1 MSSKTSIHYDWLQL
15 IEVSG
20 PFLSATVLNEAFPD
34 GLDGFDKRTKR
45 DLSHFYSEW
54 VEAFETRHADFPAL
68 HDAWIRSVLRDGL
81 QFRDGDLSPGAEWSV
96 AGEGGLGRFA
106 PDYALKDMDA
116 KPALFIKI
124 LPADVKP
131 DARDVADDWKDS
143 VIEKMTRLCRAHEV
157 RIGLVTNGEKWVLV
171 NAATGGTLSGTA
183 TWYARLWFQEDST
196 LRAFLALLGYRRF
209 VGAPKKRL
217 PYLLDESL
225 KHLEE
230 VTDTL
235 GKQVMTAVEV
245 LMEGFDRADLDSG
258 RKLLAG
264 VSPSALYEAALTVM
278 MRLVFLL
285 CAEERG
291 LMLLGE
297 KKYDDVYAVSTLRK
311 KLEEELD
318 KFGPQVLERRYDAWA
333 RLLGVFRLVYGGVS
347 HPDLLFPAMGG
358 SLFNP
363 EKFPFLEGRFGESGS
378 ESGKWGVDHDFSFT
392 SHSHSHYSHSH
403 YSHSSLALPLPIDN
417 RTVLLILE
425 SLQVLKQKGG
435 AIPLSFRS
443 LDVEQIGYIYEGLLE
458 FTGARADELLLG
470 VKGDKAHQNPEIA
483 LAELE
488 SLALDSEEKLFARMK
503 DLTGRTAI
511 AREYAAE
518 PDITLLPFLPKICRG
533 DKKLEARILPY
544 LNWLRTS
551 EWGEPVVY
559 HKDSFYVTEGCDRR
573 SSGTHYTPKT
583 LTEMIV
589 KEALEPVV
597 YDGPAKGTPRAEW
610 KLKSPDELLSLK
622 ICDPA
627 MGSGAF
633 LVQACRYLGDR
644 VVESWAA
651 AEKAG
656 KAIASNGTVTDFP
669 PNDPMSEVLEDR
681 LCEARRLV
689 AERCLYGVDINPL
702 AVELAKLSLW
712 LVTISKGRPFGFLD
726 HNLKSGDSL
735 LGVSDIEQLAQFR
748 MKPDP
753 HGNLSLLSGTIRAKV
768 AEALKEREEIR
779 EMRMRDITDVHLAE
793 TKNAKVETLL
803 SDIRD
808 YADYF
813 IGEVLVAGKPTKKT
827 AARLDAAAV
836 EGEPLLGGDALKA
849 TILKKQTAAN
859 LAYDLPAGQT
869 APRRPFH
876 WAIEFPEVFGRAR
889 SPSVPSGFDAIVG
902 NPPFM
907 GGKHITGNFGT
918 VYRDYLLFHL
928 AEGAR
933 GNADLVAYF
942 YLRAYLIICDGG
954 DFGLIACN
962 TIAEGDTRQVGLERM
977 LKAEGTIY
985 AAYPNMPWPGT
996 AAVVIS
1002 PVFMMKGTWQGK
1014 KQLSGEEVEIISPF
1028 LTGQD
1033 EWSPQILEASKNLS
1047 YQGSLVLG
1055 KAFVL
1060 EKDDLLPWMKDER
1073 FANVIQPY
1081 LNGDDLNTNIG
1092 NAASRAVINFYD
1104 WPLRRDSSVNWDSLD
1119 TTQIREYYRH
1129 GVVPMSYTKL
1139 VASDYPEVLQLLESR
1154 IRDMSPSMF
1163 TDEGRPSWWT
1173 YWRTRSE
1180 LYHLI
1185 GRGALFARHPTKFGL
1200 GDVPYRERVI
1210 VTARVTKYFSPC
1222 IVENKGVFH
1231 EKLIVFVRS
1240 SFAHYAFLNSSLI
1253 QEWVWAKSSTLG
1265 MGLNFSPTDSYET
1278 LPLLTDDDSRLERLG
1293 KGFDDIRRSMMISR
1307 QIGLTALYNLFHN
1320 PAEKDAELE
1329 EMRKLQREI
1338 DEAVRDAYGW
1348 NDIDLGHGFH
1358 EVGYLPANDNV
1369 RYTISEP
1376 ARIEIL
1382 KRLSALN
1389 RQRWEEEEAAGLHKK
1404 GKK

>member
-54 VEAFETRHADFPAL
+54 VDAFETRHADFHAL
-68 HDAWIRSVLRDGL
+68 HDAWICSVLRDGL

-311 KLEEELD
+311 KLEEESD

-358 SLFNP
+358 SLFDP
-363 EKFPFLEGRFGESGS
+363 EKYPFLEGRQLGLSMT
-378 ESGKWGVDHDFSFT
+378 DDNPP
-392 SHSHSHYSHSH
+392 
-403 YSHSSLALPLPIDN
+403 PLPIDN

-458 FTGARADELLLG
+458 FTGARAEELLLG
-470 VKGDKAHQNPEIA
+470 LKGDKNHQNPEIS

-488 SLALDSEEKLFARMK
+488 SLRMDSEEKLIKYVADK
-503 DLTGRTAI
+503 TGRTAI
-511 AREYAAE
+511 AKEYATE
-518 PDITLLPFLPKICRG
+518 PNLEYLPYLSKICRG
-533 DKKLEARILPY
+533 DKSLEERILPF

-559 HKDSFYVTEGCDRR
+559 HKDSFYVTEGRDRR
-573 SSGTHYTPKT
+573 SSGTHYTPKP

-597 YDGPAKGTPRAEW
+597 YKGPAKGTPRAEW

-793 TKNAKVETLL
+793 TKNAKVETML
-803 SDIRD
+803 SDVCD

-876 WAIEFPEVFGRAR
+876 WAIEFPEVFSGSACRPAIT
-889 SPSVPSGFDAIVG
+889 VGFDAIVG

-907 GGKHITGNFGT
+907 GGKHIKTNFGSS
-918 VYRDYLLFHL
+918 YRDYLGGYIS
-928 AEGAR
+928 ECNQGA
-933 GNADLVAYF
+933 ADFVVYF
-942 YLRAYLIICDGG
+942 FLRAFRLLACDGS
-954 DFGLIACN
+954 FSLIACN
-962 TIAEGDTRQVGLERM
+962 TISEGDTRQAGLERM
-977 LKAEGTIY
+977 VKEGATIY
-985 AAYPNMPWPGT
+985 SAHPNMPWPGV
-996 AAVVIS
+996 AAVFIS
-1002 PVFMMKGTWQGK
+1002 PVAIFKGTWHGTCC
-1014 KQLSGEEVEIISPF
+1014 LSDEFVSMISPF
-1028 LTGQD
+1028 LSKEE
-1033 EWSPQILEASKNLS
+1033 EWSPRALS
-1047 YQGSLVLG
+1047 ANADKSFVGSFVLG
-1055 KAFVL
+1055 MGFVL
-1060 EKDDLLPWMKDER
+1060 SEEEVRALKTKNPQNADVLYP
-1073 FANVIQPY
+1073 FI
-1081 LNGDDLNTNIG
+1081 NGEDLNSDPQQRP
-1092 NAASRAVINFYD
+1092 SRWVINFFD
-1104 WPLRRDSSVNWDSLD
+1104 WPLERTASGSWQEADEKARK
-1119 TTQIREYYRH
+1119 EYLKN
-1129 GVVPMSYTKL
+1129 GLVP
-1139 VASDYPEVLQLLESR
+1139 ADYPFRVVDDYPDVRAIVEERVRPERQRLNENGQYALRMPLP
-1154 IRDMSPSMF
+1154 IRWWQYGDK
-1163 TDEGRPSWWT
+1163 RPG
-1173 YWRTRSE
+1173 
-1180 LYHLI
+1180 LYHAI
-1185 GRGALFARHPTKFGL
+1185 GRGRSFNIHPPEWADIETPHEILLLTCVSRTLAFGFVKS
-1200 GDVPYRERVI
+1200 DSVYSHA
-1210 VTARVTKYFSPC
+1210 T
-1222 IVENKGVFH
+1222 
-1231 EKLIVFVRS
+1231 IVFADS
-1240 SFAHYAFLNSSLI
+1240 SRRHFAILQSALHAVFAWKNASRM
-1253 QEWVWAKSSTLG
+1253 K
-1265 MGLNFSPTDSYET
+1265 TDLRYTPSDCYET
-1278 LPLLTDDDSRLERLG
+1278 FPFPENAPAALEELGEKYDSL
-1293 KGFDDIRRSMMISR
+1293 RRQIMTSR
-1307 QIGLTALYNLFHN
+1307 NIGLTALYNLFHN

-1348 NDIDLGHGFH
+1348 SDLDLGHGFH

-1389 RQRWEEEEAAGLHKK
+1389 RQRWEEEEKAGLHKK

>member
-183 TWYARLWFQEDST
+183 TWHARLWFQEDST

-311 KLEEELD
+311 KLEEESD

-333 RLLGVFRLVYGGVS
+333 RLLGVFRLVYGGIS

-363 EKFPFLEGRFGESGS
+363 EKFPFLEGRQLGLSMT
-378 ESGKWGVDHDFSFT
+378 DDNPP
-392 SHSHSHYSHSH
+392 
-403 YSHSSLALPLPIDN
+403 PLPIDN

-470 VKGDKAHQNPEIA
+470 VKGDKTHQNPEIK
-483 LAELE
+483 LSELE

-559 HKDSFYVTEGCDRR
+559 HKDSFYVTEGRDRR
-573 SSGTHYTPKT
+573 SSGTHYTPKV

-644 VVESWAA
+644 LVESWAA

-656 KAIASNGTVTDFP
+656 KAIASNGTVTEFP

-753 HGNLSLLSGTIRAKV
+753 HGNLSLLSDTIRAKV

-803 SDIRD
+803 TDVRD

-849 TILKKQTAAN
+849 AILKKQTAAN

-876 WAIEFPEVFGRAR
+876 WAIEFPEVFAQG
-889 SPSVPSGFDAIVG
+889 GFDAICG
-902 NPPFM
+902 NPPFS
-907 GGKHITGNFGT
+907 GGKHLTGNFG
-918 VYRDYLLFHL
+918 VAYRDYIVANL
-928 AEGAR
+928 ADDTKGS
-933 GNADLVAYF
+933 ADLVVYF
-942 YLRAYLIICDGG
+942 FLCGYQLLKCGG
-954 DFGLIACN
+954 VFSLIACN
-962 TIAEGDTRQVGLERM
+962 SISEGDTRLIFLARAEMLGL
-977 LKAEGTIY
+977 AVIS
-985 AAYPNMPWPGT
+985 AFPDMPWPGT
-996 AAVVIS
+996 ASVAIS
-1002 PVFMMKGTWQGK
+1002 PITVHKGNWNGRRK
-1014 KQLSGEEVEIISPF
+1014 LSGKDVSFISPY
-1028 LTGQD
+1028 LTD
-1033 EWSPQILEASKNLS
+1033 TNDWMPQSLAENERQSF
-1047 YQGSLVLG
+1047 QGTNVLG
-1055 KAFVL
+1055 LGFTVEPDVAKSIIARNPECNDV
-1060 EKDDLLPWMKDER
+1060 LLP
-1073 FANVIQPY
+1073 FVI
-1081 LNGDDLNTNIG
+1081 GDDVNSSPTHQ
-1092 NAASRAVINFYD
+1092 ASRWIIDFYD
-1104 WPLRRDSSVNWDSLD
+1104 WPKDRKATGSWDASSDEQKQLFLKRKS
-1119 TTQIREYYRH
+1119 
-1129 GVVPMSYTKL
+1129 VP
-1139 VASDYPEVLQLLESR
+1139 SDYPGHVAEDYKELFALVEKTVKPER
-1154 IRDMSPSMF
+1154 ATKKRDKYRNYWWLFAEAVPALYH
-1163 TDEGRPSWWT
+1163 TIDRGRNYVSHPSWWSAD
-1173 YWRTRSE
+1173 RPEHDIIVCSIVSK
-1180 LYHLI
+1180 HL
-1185 GRGALFARHPTKFGL
+1185 AFARVSNAAVYAGATCVIADVNKFAIL
-1200 GDVPYRERVI
+1200 QSSINAVWVQ
-1210 VTARVTKYFSPC
+1210 KYGSTLETRQCYTPSYCFSPFPFPD
-1222 IVENKGVFH
+1222 INGG
-1231 EKLIVFVRS
+1231 II
-1240 SFAHYAFLNSSLI
+1240 SLG
-1253 QEWVWAKSSTLG
+1253 E
-1265 MGLNFSPTDSYET
+1265 SYE
-1278 LPLLTDDDSRLERLG
+1278 SH
-1293 KGFDDIRRSMMISR
+1293 RRTIMIAD
-1307 QIGLTALYNLFHN
+1307 QIGLTQLYNKFHD
-1320 PAEKDAELE
+1320 PGVDDPRFVEL
-1329 EMRKLQREI
+1329 RQLQVKV

-1348 NDIDLGHGFH
+1348 SDIDLGHGFH

>member
-157 RIGLVTNGEKWVLV
+157 RIGLVTNGEKWALV

-245 LMEGFDRADLDSG
+245 LMEGFDRADFDSG
-258 RKLLAG
+258 RTLLAG
-264 VSPSALYEAALTVM
+264 VSPSTLYEAALTVM

-311 KLEEELD
+311 KLEEESD

-333 RLLGVFRLVYGGVS
+333 RLLGVFRLVYGGIS

-358 SLFNP
+358 SLFDP
-363 EKFPFLEGRFGESGS
+363 EKYPFLEGRQLGLGMA
-378 ESGKWGVDHDFSFT
+378 DDNPP
-392 SHSHSHYSHSH
+392 
-403 YSHSSLALPLPIDN
+403 PLPIDN

-425 SLQVLKQKGG
+425 SLQVLKQRGG

-458 FTGARADELLLG
+458 FTGARAEDLLLG
-470 VKGDKAHQNPEIA
+470 VKGDKSHQNPEIA

-488 SLALDSEEKLFARMK
+488 SLALDSEEKLIARMK

-518 PDITLLPFLPKICRG
+518 PDMTLLPFLPKICRG

-559 HKDSFYVTEGCDRR
+559 HKDSFYVTEGRDRR
-573 SSGTHYTPKT
+573 SSGTHYTPKD

-597 YDGPAKGTPRAEW
+597 YEGPAKGTPRAEW
-610 KLKSPDELLSLK
+610 KLKSPAELLSLK

-633 LVQACRYLGDR
+633 LVQACRYMGDR

-669 PNDPMSEVLEDR
+669 PNDPMSEVQEDR

-748 MKPDP
+748 MQPDP
-753 HGNLSLLSGTIRAKV
+753 YGNLSLLSGTIRAKV

-779 EMRMRDITDVHLAE
+779 EMRMRDITDIHLAE
-793 TKNAKVETLL
+793 TKNAKVETML
-803 SDIRD
+803 SEVRD

-836 EGEPLLGGDALKA
+836 EGEPLLGGDAFKA

-859 LAYDLPAGQT
+859 LAYDLPVGQT

-876 WAIEFPEVFGRAR
+876 WAIEFPEVFAQG
-889 SPSVPSGFDAIVG
+889 GFDVVIG
-902 NPPFM
+902 NPPYINTVILCSGNIKSAQKEFYQTWYKTAKGSFDLYIPFYERALIATKPQGVVGLLIPNKVLSIDYAEELRNLILEEGSVKAILDFTKGHYFQASVYPIALISIKDVDVDTVVRAPQSEKVVEISKQLLQTVPDCLWGFVLTGESDLFVRLLANTM
-907 GGKHITGNFGT
+907 PLSSIATASGTATVSEAYEISPLIEENTLPDQCIPDGYVKFIVSGNIRAGYTTWGSDRVQYLKHSYVEPIIEVSRLPENRAKQAIRPKIAISGLASRPTAFFDEHGTYYPGKSTVIITAESP
-918 VYRDYLLFHL
+918 YLL
-928 AEGAR
+928 AR
-933 GNADLVAYF
+933 LTTLLNSKIG
-942 YLRAYLIICDGG
+942 RIIYHTQYGSLSLQGG
-954 DFGLIACN
+954 YMRFG
-962 TIAEGDTRQVGLERM
+962 
-977 LKAEGTIY
+977 
-985 AAYPNMPWPGT
+985 
-996 AAVVIS
+996 
-1002 PVFMMKGTWQGK
+1002 
-1014 KQLSGEEVEIISPF
+1014 
-1028 LTGQD
+1028 
-1033 EWSPQILEASKNLS
+1033 SPQLN
-1047 YQGSLVLG
+1047 
-1055 KAFVL
+1055 
-1060 EKDDLLPWMKDER
+1060 R
-1073 FANVIQPY
+1073 FPVP
-1081 LNGDDLNTNIG
+1081 IG
-1092 NAASRAVINFYD
+1092 F
-1104 WPLRRDSSVNWDSLD
+1104 
-1119 TTQIREYYRH
+1119 
-1129 GVVPMSYTKL
+1129 
-1139 VASDYPEVLQLLESR
+1139 VASSQ
-1154 IRDMSPSMF
+1154 
-1163 TDEGRPSWWT
+1163 
-1173 YWRTRSE
+1173 E
-1180 LYHLI
+1180 L
-1185 GRGALFARHPTKFGL
+1185 T
-1200 GDVPYRERVI
+1200 
-1210 VTARVTKYFSPC
+1210 
-1222 IVENKGVFH
+1222 
-1231 EKLIVFVRS
+1231 
-1240 SFAHYAFLNSSLI
+1240 
-1253 QEWVWAKSSTLG
+1253 
-1265 MGLNFSPTDSYET
+1265 
-1278 LPLLTDDDSRLERLG
+1278 
-1293 KGFDDIRRSMMISR
+1293 
-1307 QIGLTALYNLFHN
+1307 
-1320 PAEKDAELE
+1320 DAELCRMYGVSE
-1329 EMRKLQREI
+1329 EEI
-1338 DEAVRDAYGW
+1338 SDA
-1348 NDIDLGHGFH
+1348 N
-1358 EVGYLPANDNV
+1358 
-1369 RYTISEP
+1369 
-1376 ARIEIL
+1376 
-1382 KRLSALN
+1382 KRLDEGS
-1389 RQRWEEEEAAGLHKK
+1389 
-1404 GKK
+1404 

>member
-1 MSSKTSIHYDWLQL
+1 MGVLLMSSKTSIHYDWLQL

-54 VEAFETRHADFPAL
+54 VEAFETGHAEFPAL

-81 QFRDGDLSPGAEWSV
+81 QFRDGDLSPGAEWSI
-96 AGEGGLGRFA
+96 AGEGGLGRFS
-106 PDYALKDMDA
+106 PDYALKGMDA

-258 RKLLAG
+258 RTLLAG
-264 VSPSALYEAALTVM
+264 VSPSTLYEAALTVM

-311 KLEEELD
+311 KLEEESD

-333 RLLGVFRLVYGGVS
+333 RLLGVFRLVYGGIS

-358 SLFNP
+358 SLFDP
-363 EKFPFLEGRFGESGS
+363 EKYPFLEGRQLGLSMT
-378 ESGKWGVDHDFSFT
+378 DDNPP
-392 SHSHSHYSHSH
+392 
-403 YSHSSLALPLPIDN
+403 PLPIDN

-503 DLTGRTAI
+503 DLTGRSAI

-518 PDITLLPFLPKICRG
+518 PDITLLPFLSKICRG

-559 HKDSFYVTEGCDRR
+559 HKDSFYVTEGRDRR
-573 SSGTHYTPKT
+573 SSGTHYTPKV

-644 VVESWAA
+644 LVESWAA

-656 KAIASNGTVTDFP
+656 KAIASNGTMTEFP

-793 TKNAKVETLL
+793 TKNAKVETML
-803 SDIRD
+803 SDVRD

-849 TILKKQTAAN
+849 TILKKQAATN

-876 WAIEFPEVFGRAR
+876 WAIEFPEVFSQG
-889 SPSVPSGFDAIVG
+889 GFDAIIG

-907 GGKHITGNFGT
+907 GGKIICLNMGD
-918 VYRDYLLFHL
+918 VYNVYLKSSF
-928 AEGAR
+928 AASKGA
-933 GNADLVAYF
+933 ADLCVYF
-942 YLRAYLIICDGG
+942 FRRGWMLIKKQGVL
-954 DFGLIACN
+954 GLLATN
-962 TIAEGDTRQVGLERM
+962 TISQCDSREVGLGYLCDQCGASIKFARRS
-977 LKAEGTIY
+977 
-985 AAYPNMPWPGT
+985 MPWPGV
-996 AAVVIS
+996 ANLSVSVVGIYKGIWMGVRVLDEAPVDTIS
-1002 PVFMMKGTWQGK
+1002 SY
-1014 KQLSGEEVEIISPF
+1014 LDSGE
-1028 LTGQD
+1028 QC
-1033 EWSPQILEASKNLS
+1033 WSPRQIRVPVKEVSYGTGLLGVGFTLESSVARGWIEENPAYKQIL
-1047 YQGSLVLG
+1047 
-1055 KAFVL
+1055 
-1060 EKDDLLPWMKDER
+1060 R
-1073 FANVIQPY
+1073 PY
-1081 LNGDDLNTNIG
+1081 INAQDVNTNIG
-1092 NAASRAVINFYD
+1092 QVTQRWVIDFGDMTEDEAKNFGMAYQRVYELVKPGRDKLTRQIHEECWWKHWDRRVSLYEKVSHCKDVIAIPLVSKYLVMAVLPVGMCYAKELGVIPSD
-1104 WPLRRDSSVNWDSLD
+1104 RRDVFAVY
-1119 TTQIREYYRH
+1119 Q
-1129 GVVPMSYTKL
+1129 
-1139 VASDYPEVLQLLESR
+1139 SD
-1154 IRDMSPSMF
+1154 IHDI
-1163 TDEGRPSWWT
+1163 W
-1173 YWRTRSE
+1173 
-1180 LYHLI
+1180 
-1185 GRGALFARHPTKFGL
+1185 AR
-1200 GDVPYRERVI
+1200 R
-1210 VTARVTKYFSPC
+1210 
-1222 IVENKGVFH
+1222 N
-1231 EKLIVFVRS
+1231 
-1240 SFAHYAFLNSSLI
+1240 
-1253 QEWVWAKSSTLG
+1253 SSTLYTTMRYSFSDALRTFPVPSSILSECEDACLASVG
-1265 MGLNFSPTDSYET
+1265 EEYRCKRQAICNQMELGLTSFYNMIHSPTIN
-1278 LPLLTDDDSRLERLG
+1278 DDA
-1293 KGFDDIRRSMMISR
+1293 ISR
-1307 QIGLTALYNLFHN
+1307 FRDVIIALN
-1320 PAEKDAELE
+1320 K
-1329 EMRKLQREI
+1329 KILQS
-1338 DEAVRDAYGW
+1338 YGW
-1348 NDIDLGHGFH
+1348 GDIDLNYDFRSDGQLDEKNTIRFMMSDKARA
-1358 EVGYLPANDNV
+1358 EVV
-1369 RYTISEP
+1369 R
-1376 ARIEIL
+1376 
-1382 KRLSALN
+1382 RLIGLN
-1389 RQRWEEEEAAGLHKK
+1389 QQCWEEEEAAGLHKK

>member
-81 QFRDGDLSPGAEWSV
+81 QFRDGDLSPGAKWSV

-235 GKQVMTAVEV
+235 GKQVMTAVDV

-311 KLEEELD
+311 KLEEESD

-363 EKFPFLEGRFGESGS
+363 EKFPFLEGRQLGLSMT
-378 ESGKWGVDHDFSFT
+378 DDNPP
-392 SHSHSHYSHSH
+392 
-403 YSHSSLALPLPIDN
+403 PLPIDN

-559 HKDSFYVTEGCDRR
+559 HKNSFYVTEGRDRR
-573 SSGTHYTPKT
+573 SSGTHYTPKV

-651 AEKAG
+651 AERDG

-681 LCEARRLV
+681 LCEARRMV

-803 SDIRD
+803 TDVRD

-813 IGEVLVAGKPTKKT
+813 IGEVLLAGKPTKKT

-849 TILKKQTAAN
+849 TILKKLTAAN

-869 APRRPFH
+869 VPRRPFH
-876 WAIEFPEVFGRAR
+876 WAIEFPEVFSGSACRPAIT
-889 SPSVPSGFDAIVG
+889 VGFDAIVG

-907 GGKHITGNFGT
+907 GGKHIKTNFGSS
-918 VYRDYLLFHL
+918 YRDYLGGYIS
-928 AEGAR
+928 ECNQGA
-933 GNADLVAYF
+933 ADFVVYF
-942 YLRAYLIICDGG
+942 FLRAFRLLACDGS
-954 DFGLIACN
+954 FSLIACN
-962 TIAEGDTRQVGLERM
+962 TISEGDTRQAGLERM
-977 LKAEGTIY
+977 VKEGATIY
-985 AAYPNMPWPGT
+985 SAHPNMPWPGV
-996 AAVVIS
+996 AAVFIS
-1002 PVFMMKGTWQGK
+1002 PVAIFKGTWHGTCC
-1014 KQLSGEEVEIISPF
+1014 LSDEFVSMISPF
-1028 LTGQD
+1028 LSKEE
-1033 EWSPQILEASKNLS
+1033 EWSPRALS
-1047 YQGSLVLG
+1047 ANADKSFVGSFVLG
-1055 KAFVL
+1055 MGFVL
-1060 EKDDLLPWMKDER
+1060 SEEEVRALKTKNPQNADVLYP
-1073 FANVIQPY
+1073 FI
-1081 LNGDDLNTNIG
+1081 NGEDLNSDPQQRP
-1092 NAASRAVINFYD
+1092 SRWVINFFD
-1104 WPLRRDSSVNWDSLD
+1104 WPLERTASGSWQEADEKARK
-1119 TTQIREYYRH
+1119 EYLKN
-1129 GVVPMSYTKL
+1129 GLVP
-1139 VASDYPEVLQLLESR
+1139 ADYPFRVVDDYPDVRAIVEERVRPERQRLNENGEYALRMPLP
-1154 IRDMSPSMF
+1154 IRWWQYGDK
-1163 TDEGRPSWWT
+1163 RPG
-1173 YWRTRSE
+1173 
-1180 LYHLI
+1180 LYHAI
-1185 GRGALFARHPTKFGL
+1185 GRGRSFNIHPPEWADIETPHEILLLTCVSRTLAFGFVKS
-1200 GDVPYRERVI
+1200 DSVYSHA
-1210 VTARVTKYFSPC
+1210 T
-1222 IVENKGVFH
+1222 
-1231 EKLIVFVRS
+1231 IVFADS
-1240 SFAHYAFLNSSLI
+1240 SRRHFAILQSALHAVFAWKNASRM
-1253 QEWVWAKSSTLG
+1253 K
-1265 MGLNFSPTDSYET
+1265 TDLRYTPSDCYET
-1278 LPLLTDDDSRLERLG
+1278 FPFPENAPAALEELGEKYDSL
-1293 KGFDDIRRSMMISR
+1293 RRQIMTSR
-1307 QIGLTALYNLFHN
+1307 NIGLTALYNLFHD
-1320 PAEKDAELE
+1320 PSEKDSELE
-1329 EMRKLQREI
+1329 EMRKLQCEI
-1338 DEAVRDAYGW
+1338 DDAVRDAYGW
-1348 NDIDLGHGFH
+1348 SDIDLDHGFH
-1358 EVGYLPANDNV
+1358 GVGYLPANDNV

-1382 KRLSALN
+1382 KRLAKLN
-1389 RQRWEEEEAAGLHKK
+1389 KELWEEEEAAGLHKK

>member
-311 KLEEELD
+311 KLEEESD

-333 RLLGVFRLVYGGVS
+333 RLLGVFRLVYGGIS

-363 EKFPFLEGRFGESGS
+363 EKFPFLEGRQLGLSMT
-378 ESGKWGVDHDFSFT
+378 DDNPP
-392 SHSHSHYSHSH
+392 
-403 YSHSSLALPLPIDN
+403 PLPIDN

-503 DLTGRTAI
+503 DITGRSAI

-559 HKDSFYVTEGCDRR
+559 HKDSFYVTEGRDRR
-573 SSGTHYTPKT
+573 SSGTHYTPKV

-644 VVESWAA
+644 IVESWAA

-803 SDIRD
+803 SDVRD

-836 EGEPLLGGDALKA
+836 EGEPLLGGDAFKA

-876 WAIEFPEVFGRAR
+876 WAIEFPEVF
-889 SPSVPSGFDAIVG
+889 SQCGFDAIVG
-902 NPPFM
+902 NPPFR
-907 GGKHITGNFGT
+907 GGRLIGNDFGMSYC
-918 VYRDYLLFHL
+918 VYLSIIRNDVK
-928 AEGAR
+928 GSP
-933 GNADLVAYF
+933 DLCVYF
-942 YLRAYLIICDGG
+942 LLRAFALLSPRGC
-954 DFGLIACN
+954 FGLLA
-962 TIAEGDTRQVGLERM
+962 TKAVSETGSREVGLNQ
-977 LKAEGTIY
+977 LVSNGGTLY
-985 AAYPNMPWPGT
+985 SAYSRLLWPGT
-996 AAVVIS
+996 ADVVVSALFIS
-1002 PVFMMKGTWQGK
+1002 HIRWQGVFRLNGEPVEVINTSLDSTADLSSGHIYKLIKMKGCCSQGLDIMGDGFILSESEKQEILK
-1014 KQLSGEEVEIISPF
+1014 KDLKSGDIIFPLFNGQDLNTLADLYPTRWIINFGDMGYEDAKTYSGAFARVLELVKPYRES
-1028 LTGQD
+1028 LTGQIHQKCFWKFWD
-1033 EWSPQILEASKNLS
+1033 LRPKLAKEMASHKIILATATNTKYISFQFVSTANVYNKATKLLYFYRHCEFAVLQSSLHQEWAIWRGGTLGLS
-1047 YQGSLVLG
+1047 TYKYSTSD
-1055 KAFVL
+1055 VL
-1060 EKDDLLPWMKDER
+1060 ETWPMPNR
-1073 FANVIQPY
+1073 FLALEELGARYAGVRRQIM
-1081 LNGDDLNTNIG
+1081 T
-1092 NAASRAVINFYD
+1092 SRN
-1104 WPLRRDSSVNWDSLD
+1104 
-1119 TTQIREYYRH
+1119 
-1129 GVVPMSYTKL
+1129 
-1139 VASDYPEVLQLLESR
+1139 
-1154 IRDMSPSMF
+1154 
-1163 TDEGRPSWWT
+1163 
-1173 YWRTRSE
+1173 
-1180 LYHLI
+1180 
-1185 GRGALFARHPTKFGL
+1185 
-1200 GDVPYRERVI
+1200 
-1210 VTARVTKYFSPC
+1210 
-1222 IVENKGVFH
+1222 
-1231 EKLIVFVRS
+1231 
-1240 SFAHYAFLNSSLI
+1240 
-1253 QEWVWAKSSTLG
+1253 
-1265 MGLNFSPTDSYET
+1265 
-1278 LPLLTDDDSRLERLG
+1278 
-1293 KGFDDIRRSMMISR
+1293 
-1307 QIGLTALYNLFHN
+1307 IGLTALYNLFHN

-1348 NDIDLGHGFH
+1348 SDIDLGHGFH

-1389 RQRWEEEEAAGLHKK
+1389 RQRWEEEEKAGLHKK

>member
-45 DLSHFYSEW
+45 DLSRYYSEW
-54 VEAFETRHADFPAL
+54 VDAVETKHPRLEELHEAWCEA
-68 HDAWIRSVLRDGL
+68 VLREGL
-81 QFRDGDLSPGAEWSV
+81 GFQPGDLTGGRGAWRQTGQAPQNAEFEV
-96 AGEGGLGRFA
+96 KGEGGIGKFA
-106 PDYALKDMDA
+106 PDYWLKGLDG

-311 KLEEELD
+311 KLEEESD

-333 RLLGVFRLVYGGVS
+333 RLLGVFRLVYGGIS

-363 EKFPFLEGRFGESGS
+363 EKFPFLEGRQLGLSMT
-378 ESGKWGVDHDFSFT
+378 DDNPP
-392 SHSHSHYSHSH
+392 
-403 YSHSSLALPLPIDN
+403 PLPIDN

-470 VKGDKAHQNPEIA
+470 VKGDKTHQNPEIA

-559 HKDSFYVTEGCDRR
+559 HKDSFYVTEGRDRR
-573 SSGTHYTPKT
+573 SSGTHYTPKV

-597 YDGPAKGTPRAEW
+597 YDGPAKGTPRVEW

-651 AEKAG
+651 AEKDG

-753 HGNLSLLSGTIRAKV
+753 HGNLSLLSDSIRAKV

-803 SDIRD
+803 SDVRD

-859 LAYDLPAGQT
+859 LAYDLPVGQT

-876 WAIEFPEVFGRAR
+876 WAIEFPEAFAR
-889 SPSVPSGFDAIVG
+889 GGFNAIVG

-907 GGKHITGNFGT
+907 GGQRIRGAFGDYYRQYLVEAIT
-918 VYRDYLLFHL
+918 
-928 AEGAR
+928 EGLPGAV
-933 GNADLVAYF
+933 DLVGYF
-942 YLRAYLIICDGG
+942 FRRAYSLMRNNGV
-954 DFGLIACN
+954 FGLIASN
-962 TIAEGDTRQVGLERM
+962 SIAEGATRVLGLEM
-977 LKAEGTIY
+977 ILSLGGFIVSTH
-985 AAYPNMPWPGT
+985 PNMEWPGV

-1002 PVFMMKGTWQGK
+1002 PITIFKATLASPWRGRFKINDKEVATISSY
-1014 KQLSGEEVEIISPF
+1014 LS
-1028 LTGQD
+1028 GQD
-1033 EWSPQILEASKNLS
+1033 EWTPKVLVANAGQSYIGSYILGMGFTLTEEAAKKMIETNPANKD
-1047 YQGSLVLG
+1047 VL
-1055 KAFVL
+1055 F
-1060 EKDDLLPWMKDER
+1060 
-1073 FANVIQPY
+1073 PY
-1081 LNGDDLNTNIG
+1081 LNGEDLNSDPQQR
-1092 NAASRAVINFYD
+1092 ASRWIINFFD
-1104 WPLRRDSSVNWDSLD
+1104 WPLDRNANGSWNNMTSEEREQCFKFGSV
-1119 TTQIREYYRH
+1119 
-1129 GVVPMSYTKL
+1129 PK
-1139 VASDYPEVLQLLESR
+1139 DYPNHVARDYPDAYQKILFDVKPER
-1154 IRDMSPSMF
+1154 IKSSDKIAKTKWWVYM
-1163 TDEGRPSWWT
+1163 RP
-1173 YWRTRSE
+1173 RFE

-1185 GRGALFARHPTKFGL
+1185 GRGANFVKHPVGWKKDCGL
-1200 GDVPYRERVI
+1200 RKIWGTALSSKHRTFFSYSSQIVIDQTNVSIVCDQSRVPV
-1210 VTARVTKYFSPC
+1210 
-1222 IVENKGVFH
+1222 
-1231 EKLIVFVRS
+1231 LLS
-1240 SFAHYAFLNSSLI
+1240 SIHI
-1253 QEWVWAKSSTLG
+1253 CWALAQGGTLG
-1265 MGLNFSPTDSYET
+1265 ASTSRYTPSICYET
-1278 LPLLTDDDSRLERLG
+1278 FPFPGSKPSTAEELGEQYDVLRRQIMTSRN
-1293 KGFDDIRRSMMISR
+1293 
-1307 QIGLTALYNLFHN
+1307 IGLTALYNLFHN
-1320 PAEKDAELE
+1320 PAEKDSELE
-1329 EMRKLQREI
+1329 EMRKLQCEI

-1348 NDIDLGHGFH
+1348 SDIDLGHGFH

-1404 GKK
+1404 GKR

>member
-1 MSSKTSIHYDWLQL
+1 MTSPTSHSHSHSHTHYDWLQL

-258 RKLLAG
+258 RRLLAG

-311 KLEEELD
+311 KLEEESD

-363 EKFPFLEGRFGESGS
+363 EKFPFLEGRQLGLSMT
-378 ESGKWGVDHDFSFT
+378 DDNPP
-392 SHSHSHYSHSH
+392 
-403 YSHSSLALPLPIDN
+403 PLPIDN

-488 SLALDSEEKLFARMK
+488 SLALDSEEKLFAQMK
-503 DLTGRTAI
+503 DLTGRSAI

-518 PDITLLPFLPKICRG
+518 PDITLLPFLPKICHG

-559 HKDSFYVTEGCDRR
+559 HKDSFYVTEGRDRR
-573 SSGTHYTPKT
+573 SSGTHYTPKV

-644 VVESWAA
+644 LVESWAA

-803 SDIRD
+803 TDVRD

-813 IGEVLVAGKPTKKT
+813 IGEVLVAGKLTKKT

-836 EGEPLLGGDALKA
+836 EGEPLLGGDAFKA

-876 WAIEFPEVFGRAR
+876 WAIEFPEVFAQG
-889 SPSVPSGFDAIVG
+889 GFNAIVG
-902 NPPFM
+902 NPPFS
-907 GGKHITGNFGT
+907 GGRKLKAFQGEIYQLYLQWHIASNVKGS
-918 VYRDYLLFHL
+918 
-928 AEGAR
+928 
-933 GNADLVAYF
+933 GNADLVSFFFTRSYHL
-942 YLRAYLIICDGG
+942 LRSETVFAL
-954 DFGLIACN
+954 LASN
-962 TIAEGDTRQVGLERM
+962 SIAEGATRESCLEY
-977 LKAEGTIY
+977 LVLHGAQIIGTR
-985 AAYPNMPWPGT
+985 PNMPWPGT
-996 AAVVIS
+996 ASVVIS
-1002 PVFMMKGTWQGK
+1002 PVTLYKPGIVPWAGLLHINDVYVTY
-1014 KQLSGEEVEIISPF
+1014 ISPYLSSQQEWTPEA
-1028 LTGQD
+1028 LTRNARGAYIGCV
-1033 EWSPQILEASKNLS
+1033 PYNR
-1047 YQGSLVLG
+1047 G
-1055 KAFVL
+1055 FVL
-1060 EKDDLLPWMKDER
+1060 PESEARNLISCDPNNGKVV
-1073 FANVIQPY
+1073 FPY
-1081 LNGDDLNTNIG
+1081 LIGDDMNRSWNQRPSSWI
-1092 NAASRAVINFYD
+1092 INLFD
-1104 WPLRRDSSVNWDSLD
+1104 WPLERSEKSPWDACDSK
-1119 TTQIREYYRH
+1119 TKEKQIRS
-1129 GVVPMSYTKL
+1129 GKVSF
-1139 VASDYPEVLQLLESR
+1139 DYPFPVAKDFPDVLEIIEER
-1154 IRDMSPSMF
+1154 V
-1163 TDEGRPSWWT
+1163 RPERNHHPEKLARERWWCFQ
-1173 YWRTRSE
+1173 RPRPE
-1180 LYHLI
+1180 LFHSL
-1185 GRGALFARHPTKFGL
+1185 GRGGTYAKHPEWWRNDGFCDYFVGTTLTSKNRFFVLLQNDAIIDQTIVAICDKRQFVILSSNIHIEWANKQGGTLGAGLRYTPSDCYETFPFPVAISRSLEGL
-1200 GDVPYRERVI
+1200 GEQYDALRQQI
-1210 VTARVTKYFSPC
+1210 MT
-1222 IVENKGVFH
+1222 
-1231 EKLIVFVRS
+1231 
-1240 SFAHYAFLNSSLI
+1240 
-1253 QEWVWAKSSTLG
+1253 
-1265 MGLNFSPTDSYET
+1265 
-1278 LPLLTDDDSRLERLG
+1278 SRN
-1293 KGFDDIRRSMMISR
+1293 
-1307 QIGLTALYNLFHN
+1307 IGLTALYNLFHN

-1348 NDIDLGHGFH
+1348 SDIDLGHGFH

>member
-1 MSSKTSIHYDWLQL
+1 MRIRASVHYDWLQL

-20 PFLSATVLNEAFPD
+20 PFLSTTVLNETFPD
-34 GLDGFDKRTKR
+34 GLDGLDKRVKR
-45 DLSHFYSEW
+45 DLSRFYSEW
-54 VEAFETRHADFPAL
+54 VEACEIHHPKLPEL
-68 HDAWIRSVLRDGL
+68 HSAWIQSVLRDGL
-81 QFRDGDLSPGAEWSV
+81 EFRDGDLSAGAEWSV
-96 AGEGGLGRFA
+96 AGEGGLGKFS
-106 PDYALKDMDA
+106 PDYVLKGMDS
-116 KPALFIKI
+116 KPVMFIKV
-124 LPADVKP
+124 LPVSVKP
-131 DARDVADDWKDS
+131 EDRDTSDDWKDS
-143 VIEKMTRLCRAHEV
+143 VIEKMTRLCRAYEV
-157 RIGLVTNGEKWVLV
+157 RIGLVTNGEKWVVV

-183 TWYARLWFQEDST
+183 TWYARLWFQEDTT

-258 RKLLAG
+258 RTLLAG
-264 VSPSALYEAALTVM
+264 VSPATLYESALTVM

-297 KKYDDVYAVSTLRK
+297 KTYDDVYAVSTLRK
-311 KLEEELD
+311 KLEEESD
-318 KFGPQVLERRYDAWA
+318 KFGPQVLECRYDAWA
-333 RLLGVFRLVYGGVS
+333 RLLGVFRFVYHGVS
-347 HPDLLFPAMGG
+347 HQGLRFPAMGG
-358 SLFNP
+358 SLFDP
-363 EKFPFLEGRFGESGS
+363 EKYPFLEGNPP
-378 ESGKWGVDHDFSFT
+378 
-392 SHSHSHYSHSH
+392 
-403 YSHSSLALPLPIDN
+403 PLPIDN

-425 SLQVLKQKGG
+425 SLQVLKHKDG

-458 FTGARADELLLG
+458 FTGARAEELLLG
-470 VKGDKAHQNPEIA
+470 LKGDKNHQNPEIS

-488 SLALDSEEKLFARMK
+488 SLRMDSEEKLIKYVADK
-503 DLTGRTAI
+503 TGRTAI
-511 AREYAAE
+511 AKEYATE
-518 PDITLLPFLPKICRG
+518 PNLEYLPYLSKICRG
-533 DKKLEARILPY
+533 DKSLEERILPF

-559 HKDSFYVTEGCDRR
+559 HKGSFYVTEGRDRR

-597 YDGPAKGTPRAEW
+597 YDGPAKGASRAEW

-644 VVESWAA
+644 LVESWAA
-651 AEKAG
+651 AERDG

-779 EMRMRDITDVHLAE
+779 EMRMRDITDVLLAE

-813 IGEVLVAGKPTKKT
+813 IGEVLVAGKPTKKS

-876 WAIEFPEVFGRAR
+876 WAIEFPEVLAQG
-889 SPSVPSGFDAIVG
+889 GFNAIIG
-902 NPPFM
+902 NPPFR
-907 GGKHITGNFGT
+907 GGLFITTDFGFAYTQYLKGTYVRGAATTDFCAYFDQRVHTLLAVHSTFGLVNTNSITDGDTRRASLEVLNLSGT
-918 VYRDYLLFHL
+918 VYSCIPSM
-928 AEGAR
+928 EWP
-933 GNADLVAYF
+933 GNAALCVALVFYF
-942 YLRAYLIICDGG
+942 R
-954 DFGLIACN
+954 
-962 TIAEGDTRQVGLERM
+962 
-977 LKAEGTIY
+977 
-985 AAYPNMPWPGT
+985 
-996 AAVVIS
+996 
-1002 PVFMMKGTWQGK
+1002 GTWRGRCTIN
-1014 KQLSGEEVEIISPF
+1014 GEEVNHITVNLTSEDYWSPHAIKTPATAYLGTTVYGKSFFLTDDQKEMLLTKEPKSNSLILPF
-1028 LTGQD
+1028 LNGEDVMSLPEPHPQRSVLCFQGMTESQIETFYPVVYSYARECIYPERQKSSSKGRR
-1033 EWSPQILEASKNLS
+1033 EKWWLYTSPAADLYEAIKGLSRVLVTCFTSKFTTFL
-1047 YQGSLVLG
+1047 
-1055 KAFVL
+1055 F
-1060 EKDDLLPWMKDER
+1060 LPKEMV
-1073 FANVIQPY
+1073 FS
-1081 LNGDDLNTNIG
+1081 
-1092 NAASRAVINFYD
+1092 NA
-1104 WPLRRDSSVNWDSLD
+1104 
-1119 TTQIREYYRH
+1119 
-1129 GVVPMSYTKL
+1129 VVV
-1139 VASDYPEVLQLLESR
+1139 VASDKGAMLATLQS
-1154 IRDMSPSMF
+1154 
-1163 TDEGRPSWWT
+1163 
-1173 YWRTRSE
+1173 
-1180 LYHLI
+1180 
-1185 GRGALFARHPTKFGL
+1185 
-1200 GDVPYRERVI
+1200 
-1210 VTARVTKYFSPC
+1210 C
-1222 IVENKGVFH
+1222 FH
-1231 EKLIVFVRS
+1231 EM
-1240 SFAHYAFLNSSLI
+1240 
-1253 QEWVWAKSSTLG
+1253 WVKSYSSTLETRQRYVLSDCFETFPFPDSFTPELDD
-1265 MGLNFSPTDSYET
+1265 MGERYDVLRRHIMT
-1278 LPLLTDDDSRLERLG
+1278 SRN
-1293 KGFDDIRRSMMISR
+1293 
-1307 QIGLTALYNLFHN
+1307 IGLTALYNLFHDPSKN
-1320 PAEKDAELE
+1320 DLELE

-1348 NDIDLGHGFH
+1348 SDIDLGHGFH

-1404 GKK
+1404 KGGK

>member
-54 VEAFETRHADFPAL
+54 VEAFETRHSDFSAL

-106 PDYALKDMDA
+106 PDYTLKDIDA

-311 KLEEELD
+311 KLEEESD

-333 RLLGVFRLVYGGVS
+333 RLLGVFRLVYGGIS

-363 EKFPFLEGRFGESGS
+363 EKFPFLEGRQLGLSMT
-378 ESGKWGVDHDFSFT
+378 DDNPP
-392 SHSHSHYSHSH
+392 
-403 YSHSSLALPLPIDN
+403 PLPIDN

-470 VKGDKAHQNPEIA
+470 VKGDKTHQNPEIA

-503 DLTGRTAI
+503 DLTGRSAI

-518 PDITLLPFLPKICRG
+518 PDITLLPFLPKICCG

-559 HKDSFYVTEGCDRR
+559 HKDSFYVTEGRDRR
-573 SSGTHYTPKT
+573 SSGTHYTPKV

-651 AEKAG
+651 AERDG

-753 HGNLSLLSGTIRAKV
+753 HGNLSLLSDSIRAKV

-793 TKNAKVETLL
+793 TKNAKIETLL
-803 SDIRD
+803 TDVRD

-813 IGEVLVAGKPTKKT
+813 IGEVFVAGKPTKKT

-849 TILKKQTAAN
+849 AILKKQTAAN
-859 LAYDLPAGQT
+859 LAYDLPVGQT

-876 WAIEFPEVFGRAR
+876 WAIEFPEVFANG
-889 SPSVPSGFDAIVG
+889 GFDAICG

-918 VYRDYLLFHL
+918 AYRDYLLFYI
-928 AEGAR
+928 ADGTR

-942 YLRAYLIICDGG
+942 YLRAYSLLRNSG

-977 LKAEGTIY
+977 VKAGGIIFS
-985 AAYPNMPWPGT
+985 AYPNMPWPGA

-1002 PVFMMKGTWQGK
+1002 PVFMMKGNWQGHK
-1014 KQLSGEEVEIISPF
+1014 RLSGNEVETISPF
-1028 LTGQD
+1028 LSGQD
-1033 EWSPQILEASKNLS
+1033 VWSPKALEASKRQCFIGS
-1047 YQGSLVLG
+1047 YVLG
-1055 KAFVL
+1055 LGFTLTQKEAQHL
-1060 EKDDLLPWMKDER
+1060 IDKDSRNKEIL
-1073 FANVIQPY
+1073 FPY
-1081 LNGDDLNTNIG
+1081 LNGEDVNSDPG
-1092 NAASRAVINFYD
+1092 QQPSRWIINFYD
-1104 WPLRRDSSVNWDSLD
+1104 WPYDRDGEGSWTMLSEEEQDK
-1119 TTQIREYYRH
+1119 TIRSGH
-1129 GVVPMSYTKL
+1129 VPN
-1139 VASDYPEVLQLLESR
+1139 DYPNHVATDFPDVLEIVKAKVYEERQLTKDKGYR
-1154 IRDMSPSMF
+1154 
-1163 TDEGRPSWWT
+1163 T
-1173 YWRTRSE
+1173 YWWQHGRKAKD
-1180 LYHLI
+1180 LYHAI
-1185 GRGALFARHPTKFGL
+1185 GRGGCFARRQKDMIAYEQPDKVIAVSLVQTFLKFALVPAAYVFAHRL
-1200 GDVPYRERVI
+1200 GVI
-1210 VTARVTKYFSPC
+1210 VREDAFSVLTSY
-1222 IVENKGVFH
+1222 IYN
-1231 EKLIVFVRS
+1231 
-1240 SFAHYAFLNSSLI
+1240 
-1253 QEWVWAKSSTLG
+1253 VWARSTSSS
-1265 MGLNFSPTDSYET
+1265 MGFGINFSPSDSYET
-1278 LPLLTDDDSRLERLG
+1278 FPFPITISSPLKELGERFDALRQQIMTSRN
-1293 KGFDDIRRSMMISR
+1293 
-1307 QIGLTALYNLFHN
+1307 IGLTALYNLFHD
-1320 PAEKDAELE
+1320 PSKKDAELE

-1348 NDIDLGHGFH
+1348 SDIDLGHGFR

>member
-81 QFRDGDLSPGAEWSV
+81 QFRDGDLSQGAEWSV

-311 KLEEELD
+311 KLEEESD

-363 EKFPFLEGRFGESGS
+363 EKFPFLEGRQLGLSMT
-378 ESGKWGVDHDFSFT
+378 DDNPP
-392 SHSHSHYSHSH
+392 
-403 YSHSSLALPLPIDN
+403 PLPIDN

-488 SLALDSEEKLFARMK
+488 SLALDSEEKLFARMT

-644 VVESWAA
+644 LVESWAA

-803 SDIRD
+803 TDVRD

-813 IGEVLVAGKPTKKT
+813 IGEVLGAGKPAKKT

-869 APRRPFH
+869 APRRTFH
-876 WAIEFPEVFGRAR
+876 WAIEFPEVFSGRAR
-889 SPSVPSGFDAIVG
+889 SPSAPSGFDAIVG

-918 VYRDYLLFHL
+918 AYRDYLLYYL
-928 AEGAR
+928 ADGAK
-933 GNADLVAYF
+933 GSADLVAYF
-942 YLRAYLIICDGG
+942 YLRAYLLIRDEG

-977 LKAEGTIY
+977 VTAGGTIY
-985 AAYPNMPWPGT
+985 SAYPDMPWPGA

-1002 PVFMMKGTWQGK
+1002 PVFMTKGDWRGRRGLGGK
-1014 KQLSGEEVEIISPF
+1014 DVSMISPF
-1028 LTGQD
+1028 LSGQD
-1033 EWSPQILEASKNLS
+1033 EWSPKILVANENESF
-1047 YQGSLVLG
+1047 QGTVVLG
-1055 KAFVL
+1055 MGFTMREEDALTFIAKDQKNAQVL
-1060 EKDDLLPWMKDER
+1060 
-1073 FANVIQPY
+1073 FPY
-1081 LNGDDLNTNIG
+1081 INGDDLNSSAG
-1092 NAASRAVINFYD
+1092 QKPSRWVINFFD
-1104 WPLRRDSSVNWDSLD
+1104 WPLDRTAEGSWQTASEGAKK
-1119 TTQIREYYRH
+1119 EYFNQGH
-1129 GVVPMSYTKL
+1129 API
-1139 VASDYPEVLQLLESR
+1139 DYPGNVVADFPDLYEWLNENVRPERQRLDKNGDYVLRRPLP
-1154 IRDMSPSMF
+1154 IRWWQYADK
-1163 TDEGRPSWWT
+1163 RPA
-1173 YWRTRSE
+1173 
-1180 LYHLI
+1180 LYHAI
-1185 GRGALFARHPTKFGL
+1185 GRGELFARHPTGWLPFAKQ
-1200 GDVPYRERVI
+1200 DRVL
-1210 VTARVTKYFSPC
+1210 VNARVCKYFTPSLIDNIP
-1222 IVENKGVFH
+1222 VFH
-1231 EKLIVFVRS
+1231 EKIIVLTRNG
-1240 SFAHYAFLNSSLI
+1240 YDNLAFMLSTII
-1253 QEWVWAKSSTLG
+1253 QDWTWKQSSTLG
-1265 MGLNFSPTDSYET
+1265 TGLNFSPSDAYET
-1278 LPLLTDDDSRLERLG
+1278 LPFPEVLPSELEKLGQRIDMLRRQIMTSRN
-1293 KGFDDIRRSMMISR
+1293 
-1307 QIGLTALYNLFHN
+1307 IGLTALYNLFHN

-1348 NDIDLGHGFH
+1348 SDIDLGHGFH

-1382 KRLSALN
+1382 KRLAKLN
-1389 RQRWEEEEAAGLHKK
+1389 KERWEEEEKAGLHKK

>member
-311 KLEEELD
+311 KLEEESD

-363 EKFPFLEGRFGESGS
+363 EKFPFLEGRQLGLSIT
-378 ESGKWGVDHDFSFT
+378 DDNPP
-392 SHSHSHYSHSH
+392 
-403 YSHSSLALPLPIDN
+403 PLPIDN

-470 VKGDKAHQNPEIA
+470 VKGDKTHQNPEIA

-511 AREYAAE
+511 AREHAAE

-559 HKDSFYVTEGCDRR
+559 HKDSFYVTEGRDRR
-573 SSGTHYTPKT
+573 SSGTHYTPKV

-644 VVESWAA
+644 LVESWAA
-651 AEKAG
+651 AERDG

-753 HGNLSLLSGTIRAKV
+753 HGNLSLLSDTIRAKV

-779 EMRMRDITDVHLAE
+779 EMRMRDITDVRLAE
-793 TKNAKVETLL
+793 TKNAKVETML
-803 SDIRD
+803 SDVRD

-859 LAYDLPAGQT
+859 LAYDLPTGQT

-876 WAIEFPEVFGRAR
+876 WAIEFPEVFAQG
-889 SPSVPSGFDAIVG
+889 GFNAIIG
-902 NPPFM
+902 NPPFR
-907 GGKHITGNFGT
+907 GGLFITTDFGFAYTQYLKGTYVRGAATTDFCAYFDQRVHTLLAVHSTFGLVNTNSITDGDTRRASLEVLNLSGT
-918 VYRDYLLFHL
+918 VYSCIPSM
-928 AEGAR
+928 EWP
-933 GNADLVAYF
+933 GNAALCVALVFYF
-942 YLRAYLIICDGG
+942 R
-954 DFGLIACN
+954 
-962 TIAEGDTRQVGLERM
+962 
-977 LKAEGTIY
+977 
-985 AAYPNMPWPGT
+985 
-996 AAVVIS
+996 
-1002 PVFMMKGTWQGK
+1002 GTWRGRCAIN
-1014 KQLSGEEVEIISPF
+1014 GEEVNHITVNLTSEDYWSPHAIKTPATAYLGTTVYGKSFFLTDDQKEMLLTKEPKSNSLILPF
-1028 LTGQD
+1028 LNGEDVMSLPEPHPQRSVLCFQGMTESQIETFYPVVYSYARECIYPERQKSSSKGRR
-1033 EWSPQILEASKNLS
+1033 EKWWLYTSPAADLYEAIKGLSRVLVTCFTSKFTTFL
-1047 YQGSLVLG
+1047 
-1055 KAFVL
+1055 F
-1060 EKDDLLPWMKDER
+1060 LPKEMV
-1073 FANVIQPY
+1073 FS
-1081 LNGDDLNTNIG
+1081 
-1092 NAASRAVINFYD
+1092 NA
-1104 WPLRRDSSVNWDSLD
+1104 
-1119 TTQIREYYRH
+1119 
-1129 GVVPMSYTKL
+1129 VVV
-1139 VASDYPEVLQLLESR
+1139 VASDKGAMLATLQS
-1154 IRDMSPSMF
+1154 
-1163 TDEGRPSWWT
+1163 
-1173 YWRTRSE
+1173 
-1180 LYHLI
+1180 
-1185 GRGALFARHPTKFGL
+1185 
-1200 GDVPYRERVI
+1200 
-1210 VTARVTKYFSPC
+1210 C
-1222 IVENKGVFH
+1222 FH
-1231 EKLIVFVRS
+1231 EM
-1240 SFAHYAFLNSSLI
+1240 
-1253 QEWVWAKSSTLG
+1253 WVKSYSSTLETRQRYVLSDCFETFPFPDSFTPELDD
-1265 MGLNFSPTDSYET
+1265 MGERYDVLRRHIMT
-1278 LPLLTDDDSRLERLG
+1278 SRN
-1293 KGFDDIRRSMMISR
+1293 
-1307 QIGLTALYNLFHN
+1307 IGLTALYNLFHN
-1320 PAEKDAELE
+1320 PVEKDAELE

-1348 NDIDLGHGFH
+1348 SDIDLGHGFH

-1389 RQRWEEEEAAGLHKK
+1389 RQRWEEEEKAGLHKK
-1404 GKK
+1404 GMK

>member
-1 MSSKTSIHYDWLQL
+1 MGWMALTSEPNATFRTSTRNGWRPSK
-15 IEVSG
+15 
-20 PFLSATVLNEAFPD
+20 PD
-34 GLDGFDKRTKR
+34 MPISPHST
-45 DLSHFYSEW
+45 
-54 VEAFETRHADFPAL
+54 TRGSVRSDFPAL

-245 LMEGFDRADLDSG
+245 LMEGFDRADFDSG

-311 KLEEELD
+311 KLEEESD

-333 RLLGVFRLVYGGVS
+333 RLLGVFRLVYGGIS

-363 EKFPFLEGRFGESGS
+363 EKFPFLEGRQLGLSMT
-378 ESGKWGVDHDFSFT
+378 DDNPP
-392 SHSHSHYSHSH
+392 
-403 YSHSSLALPLPIDN
+403 PLPIDN

-470 VKGDKAHQNPEIA
+470 VKGDKTHQNPEIA

-503 DLTGRTAI
+503 DLTGRSAI

-559 HKDSFYVTEGCDRR
+559 HKDSFYVTEGRDRR
-573 SSGTHYTPKT
+573 SSGTHYTPKV

-597 YDGPAKGTPRAEW
+597 YEGPAKGTPRAEW

-644 VVESWAA
+644 LVESWAA

-656 KAIASNGTVTDFP
+656 KAIASNGTVTEFP

-748 MKPDP
+748 IKPDP
-753 HGNLSLLSGTIRAKV
+753 QGNLSLLSDSIRAKV
-768 AEALKEREEIR
+768 AEALKEREGIR
-779 EMRMRDITDVHLAE
+779 EMRMRDITDVRLAE

-803 SDIRD
+803 SDVRD

-813 IGEVLVAGKPTKKT
+813 IGEVFVAGKPTKKT

-836 EGEPLLGGDALKA
+836 EGEPLLGGDAFKA

-876 WAIEFPEVFGRAR
+876 WAIEFPEVFSGRACC
-889 SPSVPSGFDAIVG
+889 PATAAGFDAIVG
-902 NPPFM
+902 NPPFS
-907 GGKHITGNFGT
+907 GGQHITGNFGT
-918 VYRDYLLFHL
+918 AYRDYLLYHL
-928 AEGAR
+928 ADGTR
-933 GNADLVAYF
+933 GSADLVAYF
-942 YLRAYLIICDGG
+942 YLRAYSILCNNGC
-954 DFGLIACN
+954 FGLIACN
-962 TIAEGDTRQVGLERM
+962 TIAEGATRQVGLERM
-977 LKAEGTIY
+977 VTAGGTIY
-985 AAYPNMPWPGT
+985 SAYPDMPWPGV
-996 AAVVIS
+996 AAVFIS
-1002 PVFMMKGTWQGK
+1002 PVFMMKGSWIGGRKLNGIDTTM
-1014 KQLSGEEVEIISPF
+1014 ISPF
-1028 LTGQD
+1028 LSTQQ
-1033 EWSPQILEASKNLS
+1033 EWTPQKLVANANQS
-1047 YQGSLVLG
+1047 YQGSIALG
-1055 KAFVL
+1055 MGFTMSENEATAL
-1060 EKDDLLPWMKDER
+1060 IEKDSR
-1073 FANVIQPY
+1073 NVDVLFPY
-1081 LNGDDLNTNIG
+1081 INGQDLNSSPTQSP
-1092 NAASRAVINFYD
+1092 SRWIINFFD
-1104 WPLRRDSSVNWDSLD
+1104 WSIERAKQYAEAFAIVEDKVRPERQRVNADGLYVLRKPL
-1119 TTQIREYYRH
+1119 
-1129 GVVPMSYTKL
+1129 
-1139 VASDYPEVLQLLESR
+1139 PEKWWIYGEK
-1154 IRDMSPSMF
+1154 
-1163 TDEGRPSWWT
+1163 RPA
-1173 YWRTRSE
+1173 
-1180 LYHLI
+1180 LYHAI
-1185 GRGALFARHPTKFGL
+1185 GHGALYENHPEGWTHDEENGYVLAVACVSKTLAFARLP
-1200 GDVPYRERVI
+1200 
-1210 VTARVTKYFSPC
+1210 
-1222 IVENKGVFH
+1222 N
-1231 EKLIVFVRS
+1231 KLIYANTLNIFTRS
-1240 SFAHYAFLNSSLI
+1240 SFGEFSVLQSNVHCVF
-1253 QEWVWAKSSTLG
+1253 VWKFASRMK
-1265 MGLNFSPTDSYET
+1265 TDLRYTPADVYET
-1278 LPLLTDDDSRLERLG
+1278 FPFPLTIPTVLEELGERFDALRRQIMLSRN
-1293 KGFDDIRRSMMISR
+1293 
-1307 QIGLTALYNLFHN
+1307 IGLTALYNLFHN
-1320 PAEKDAELE
+1320 PTEKDAELE

-1348 NDIDLGHGFH
+1348 SDIDLGHGFH

-1404 GKK
+1404 GKRGC